1 MRPNSLDIESVRALS
16 SRVGAS
22 PASHDTCRSVRLSC
36 GKGNVGHRAPAP
48 SSMQRKARTL
58 HIGSFHALSAHEWL
72 GSHSSLGSSQSV
84 RLNCA
89 KENVSRRGPARSSL
103 RRKARTLHIELD
115 RSTHPLPTSGL
126 SVAARCCSSS
136 FPLRPRHSL
145 SLNAKARSYLASREK
160 ARPKRARQQLNRCCH
175 LGRMH

>member
-1 MRPNSLDIESVRALS
+1 VGRGTWVAALPLLRACNARHARCILDRFTHSLLTSGLPRIARSAVANQCGALA
-16 SRVGAS
+16 VGTGTAN
-22 PASHDTCRSVRLSC
+22 ADC
-36 GKGNVGHRAPAP
+36 RAPR
-48 SSMQRKARTL
+48 SFEHNSRHTLL
-58 HIGSFHALSAHEWL
+58 HIGSFHALSSHEWL
-72 GSHSSLGSSQSV
+72 GSHTSLGSSQSV

-126 SVAARCCSSS
+126 SVAPRCCSSS

-145 SLNAKARSYLASREK
+145 SSKAKARSYLASR
-160 ARPKRARQQLNRCCH
+160 
-175 LGRMH
+175 

>member
-1 MRPNSLDIESVRALS
+1 M
-16 SRVGAS
+16 
-22 PASHDTCRSVRLSC
+22 
-36 GKGNVGHRAPAP
+36 
-48 SSMQRKARTL
+48 L
-58 HIGSFHALSAHEWL
+58 HIGSFHTLSSHEWL

-126 SVAARCCSSS
+126 SVAARCCSSLLQLF
-136 FPLRPRHSL
+136 FPVAFEAFTELEGEGKELPSL
-145 SLNAKARSYLASREK
+145 A
-160 ARPKRARQQLNRCCH
+160 
-175 LGRMH
+175 